1 MPHCSQ
7 SNTAVFTQIR
17 YHEQPAPNP
26 MPLFWLCLSFTA
38 GIFVAALFPLSA
50 WTWLVIAVILLM
62 AAWLEG
68 HFCSHRTH
76 PLLSRP
82 LFQIPIALIG
92 ACLALGGWRFQ
103 SAQPHISAND
113 LAWYADGESQMVTA
127 RIVSYPE
134 ESANN
139 TRAVLQAISLYQEGQ
154 VKPVRGNLELRL
166 PGGFH
171 LSYGDVLRLE
181 GPLNAV
187 LDDGQPAFQ
196 SYLARDGILSR
207 MYYPQV
213 DTLASGSGNFFMRWI
228 YQVRDRAQDIIF
240 DQIPFPESS
249 LLGGILLGIDWEIP
263 DYLEEAYR
271 SCGVLHIIA
280 ISGYN
285 IALISGLII
294 RLTRRFLSPGK
305 AGAAAILTI
314 AVYTLFV
321 GAEPAVVRA
330 AIMGSLSIPAHYF
343 GRKVI
348 PLHSLVV
355 VAAIMLADSPMLL
368 WNTGFQLSFLACL
381 GLITMVDPIQQWL
394 YHFVENKFSE
404 DAALWWQPIIILVV
418 STLVAQFSVSPVL
431 LNLNPVISIHT
442 LAANLALLPIQP
454 MLMGLGGMAVIFS
467 FILPPVGKFFSY
479 MVWPFLAYNNRVA
492 VHFGFQPKGEFQVSS
507 VFIWLSLAAVISAL
521 TVFTIHQ
528 ISALKQPKTE

>member
-1 MPHCSQ
+1 
-7 SNTAVFTQIR
+7 
-17 YHEQPAPNP
+17 

-38 GIFVAALFPLSA
+38 GIFVAALCPLSV
-50 WTWLVIAVILLM
+50 WIWLAIAVILLA
-62 AAWLEG
+62 AAWLEARLC
-68 HFCSHRTH
+68 HKDTH

-82 LFQIPIALIG
+82 LFQIPFALIG

-103 SAQPHISAND
+103 AAQPRTVPGD
-113 LAWYADGESQMVTA
+113 LTYYADGSDRVVTA

-134 ESANN
+134 ESAKS
-139 TRAVLQAISLYQEGQ
+139 TRAVLQAIGIYPNGQ
-154 VKPVRGNLELRL
+154 AIPVTGKVELRL

-171 LSYGDVLRLE
+171 LAYGDILRLE
-181 GPLNAV
+181 GPLKAV
-187 LDDGQPAFQ
+187 LDDGQAAYQ

-207 MYYPQV
+207 MDYPQV
-213 DTLASGSGNFFMRWI
+213 DTLAYGSGSSVMSWI
-228 YQVRDRAQDIIF
+228 YQVRERAEEILF
-240 DQIPFPESS
+240 TQIPFPESA
-249 LLGGILLGIDWEIP
+249 LLGGILLGIEWKIP

-285 IALISGLII
+285 IALISNLII

-314 AVYTLFV
+314 AAYTLLV

-348 PLHSLVV
+348 ALHSLVV
-355 VAAIMLADSPMLL
+355 VAAIMLAGSPMLL

-381 GLITMVDPIQQWL
+381 GLITMVDPIQQWM
-394 YHFVENKFSE
+394 HERFEKHFSE
-404 DAALWWQPIIILVV
+404 SAALWWQPIIILVV

-431 LNLNPVISIHT
+431 LNLNPVISVHT

-454 MLMGLGGMAVIFS
+454 ILMALGGLAVIFS
-467 FILPPVGKFFSY
+467 FILPPLGKLISY
-479 MVWPFLAYNNRVA
+479 IAWPFLAYNNRVA
-492 VHFGFQPKGEFQVSS
+492 VHFGFHPSAEISAPG
-507 VFIWLSLAAVISAL
+507 WLTGASLAAFLSAL
-521 TVFTIHQ
+521 LFFSTRQ
-528 ISALKQPKTE
+528 IGDLQRPQED